1 MRGIT
6 PTSAQEEINFCGTH
20 VKWGDVPVGYNGPV
34 YFDRFGNKYT
44 EYELQRETESAA
56 NQCTS
61 GAFVL
66 NFIGGFSTEEEETIC
81 KVFDDLTSE
90 LSLSG
95 SGIVPVNIK
104 REPVSYEATAA
115 ASDFFRRD
123 CGLYHSALL
132 EILRTGANPLPV
144 GVAAG
149 IVHIRQVPIPT
160 AGSGPLT
167 WHTLDED
174 NTQMGCDP
182 LCVSEVDLYSVVLHE
197 ALHALGF
204 ASLIGRDGQGVNGL
218 YSIWDM
224 FLYSEDKAE
233 HMIRPTGADPDCCSA
248 QAFNEEKFEMPDDV
262 DGHCENGIVFY
273 GGSESIAPVSYAN
286 IVINTDDDMR
296 NKLSHL
302 EPSCPASD
310 WPDFVMQPG
319 IYVGTTRRAI
329 TAPELKILCFLGYN
343 EAPDCSVDCIVAAND
358 DHEPEVIIRTGPGAN
373 NPLFIAFDD
382 LLLNDIAP
390 DDVTIELVEDC
401 GDEGVELVVTEVTD
415 GFLVNGTTPGVW
427 TFCYTIT
434 SCGGELCSQAE
445 VTVIVRNTRIETDCQ
460 GPGCNL
466 VGFGDFE
473 SFFAPNIG
481 ASTFYFGQL
490 GLPVF
495 TVTSGAPGNTPDI
508 RNHNSNQILRFG
520 RGNDIG
526 VQTEC
531 PRIPLCDPIP
541 PGCIITI
548 QIKAASSPLNQ
559 PIANPTPLIQVYGIS
574 GPPCATIAEPECQTG
589 EFSLCTGV
597 SGLCLG
603 SVPVLF
609 FNTEAEAMQNITAV
623 TTIQIENTLSEDIT
637 DLLILG
643 DFDPISPGRYIYFL
657 DDLVVTSSC
666 TPQITITPT
675 VLQQCIDGEAIIEY
689 EICLDSPDE
698 DPVTIDLAAL
708 LPGGFPLTVVSGGG
722 FDSGG
727 EAQVTLPDEDGD
739 PNCVTLTLTLETG
752 SNITPGTMATIGM
765 DATSEDACVNT
776 GNSNGDA
783 VLVFEP
789 CTTDPERCE
798 CPSLTNNYNI
808 GMDENSVTHLDMS
821 GLPADLDGACV
832 AINGK
837 LVVNRNFLVKNSYVI
852 MNRGAEIEVVSG
864 NYLELYS
871 NFIEGCDHLWRSIT
885 VKSGGQLSAGDN
897 EIADALYAIRAEDGA
912 RVGITQNTFDK
923 NFVGI
928 RVPPKG
934 SSALQTVTL
943 IPKGI
948 AFNKFI
954 CSDDLKPKYGSDSEP
969 VPGDRTFAGVY
980 LTNVAG
986 LDIGREN
993 LFEGIRNAVIAEGST
1008 FSLSESLIQDLI
1020 FEDQSGE
1027 PEPLNFNQIG
1037 VYAANCP
1044 DAKILENDI
1053 LGVYIGVQAV
1063 KSNVVA
1069 RTNSINAT
1077 ETQDNP
1083 PIGVWVTDG
1092 TNQSTTIEQNTITT
1106 CGIGI
1111 SGQNFL
1117 PAWKM
1122 AINDNEVTLSD
1133 CSPSGY
1139 LGIDLTQCRTGN
1151 IFSNTVRRGN
1161 PSEAQTDIGLLL
1173 NACERMQVAGNT
1185 FYDMAQ
1191 GVSAASSTHC
1201 MYTANFTGSDPGGSG
1216 GVATNGFAATASTGI
1231 YCCNE
1236 VEDLTGDGFVFYN
1249 TCYPTDFKW
1258 SHMTNTSRGLLL
1270 NPLGLI
1276 GPQEHKFNQWH
1287 SGSGGAYHASSDQD
1301 FILKSQFK
1309 SAADLIPTFNT
1320 GAGAISW
1327 FLEWP
1332 NSPYSSPYPTCPL
1345 LACPAVLY
1353 PDPDDTA
1360 TELAAIDTTVADVG
1374 FDVGE
1379 YFSPAYNW
1387 MTRQRLFERLKSA
1400 PNLIDA
1406 EDVIADFYV
1415 EADTGAMGQ
1424 LYAVRKAIRDMIG
1437 RDAYTRYRLE
1447 SAYGQL
1453 SDWADSLRVP
1463 YPDTFADATDSLL
1476 QINRRGVFAY
1486 RLKQEVLLYS
1496 AALTALEDA
1505 RSESITGLLA
1515 ANEEAGDEEVYMEN
1529 ERVVNDVLLT
1539 YALWTGARPDST
1551 GLAALQAVA
1560 EQCPYLGGF
1569 PVWEAR
1575 AYLRRYT
1582 GQTAWGD
1589 DANCAEPEER
1599 PSASAEQTQYAIKV
1613 YPNPANNRVVF
1624 ADLPRTTAQQQVE
1637 LYSLT
1642 GFQIASVPVAAGR
1655 STVELQVGELPTGL
1669 YLYRVHADGQQ
1680 AIVGKIHIVH

>member
-20 VKWGDVPVGYNGPV
+20 VKWGDVPMGYDGPV

-44 EYELQRETESAA
+44 EYELQRETESAT
-56 NQCTS
+56 NHCTS

-81 KVFDDLTSE
+81 QVFDDLTSE

-95 SGIVPVNIK
+95 SGIVPVNIV
-104 REPVSYEATAA
+104 REPLTYRHSAA
-115 ASDFFRRD
+115 ATDFFRWD
-123 CGLYHSALL
+123 CGLAHSALL
-132 EILRTGANPLPV
+132 EILRTGANPLPS

-149 IVHIRQVPIPT
+149 IVHIRQVPRPT
-160 AGSGPLT
+160 PGSGPLT

-182 LCVSEVDLYSVVLHE
+182 LCASEVDLYSVVLHE

-204 ASLIGRDGQGVNGL
+204 ASLIGRDGQGLNGL

-233 HMIRPTGADPDCCSA
+233 HLIRPTGADPDCCSA

-286 IVINTDDDMR
+286 IVINTDNDMR

-302 EPSCPASD
+302 ERTCPSSG
-310 WPDFVMQPG
+310 WPDFVMQPS
-319 IYVGTTRRAI
+319 ILVGTTRRAI
-329 TAPELKILCFLGYN
+329 TTPELKILCFLGYQD
-343 EAPDCSVDCIVAAND
+343 APDCSVDCIVAAND
-358 DHEPEVIIRTGPGAN
+358 DQAPAVIIRTGAGAN

-390 DDVTIELVEDC
+390 GDVTVELVEDC

-415 GFLVNGTTPGVW
+415 GFSVNGTAPGIW
-427 TFCYTIT
+427 TFCYTIK

-445 VTVIVRNTRIETDCQ
+445 VTVIVRNSFVNIECE
-460 GPGCNL
+460 PGSCNL
-466 VGFGDFE
+466 VSFGNFEDF
-473 SFFAPNIG
+473 FPGYNR
-481 ASTFYFGQL
+481 YYNQL
-490 GLPVF
+490 GLPTF
-495 TVTSGAPGNTPDI
+495 SFLGASALDNSVDI
-508 RNHNSNQILRFG
+508 LQHDNNQVLRWV
-520 RGNDIG
+520 RYHSIG
-526 VQTEC
+526 SREC
-531 PRIPLCDPIP
+531 PRIPLCEPVQ
-541 PGCIITI
+541 PGCTLTI
-548 QIKAASSPLNQ
+548 KYQASAGDESTPPPSPSPVLN
-559 PIANPTPLIQVYGIS
+559 IYGITAS
-574 GPPCATIAEPECQTG
+574 PCSQINEPTFQTG
-589 EFSLCTGV
+589 VFQICTGV
-597 SGLCLG
+597 NAVGISNNAGIQYYPGNTGINNLG
-603 SVPVLF
+603 QF
-609 FNTEAEAMQNITAV
+609 EAIWTNNTTEI
-623 TTIQIENTLSEDIT
+623 IT
-637 DLLILG
+637 DILLHGI
-643 DFDPISPGRYIYFL
+643 FDGTVAGNYQYFV
-657 DDLVVTSSC
+657 DDLSITSSC
-666 TPQITITPT
+666 SPQVTITPT
-675 VLQQCIDGEAIIEY
+675 VLQQCIDGEAIIEF

-752 SNITPGTMATIGM
+752 SNITPGAMATIGM
-765 DATSEDACVNT
+765 GASSEKACVNT
-776 GNSNGDA
+776 DESNGDA
-783 VLVFEP
+783 VLVFET
-789 CTTDPERCE
+789 CVSDTARCE
-798 CPSLTNNYNI
+798 CPPLTNNYNI
-808 GMDENSVTHLDMS
+808 GMNENSVTHLDIS
-821 GLPADLDGACV
+821 GLPADLDGACL

-852 MNRGAEIEVVSG
+852 MNRGAEIEVASG

-871 NFIEGCDHLWRSIT
+871 NFVEGCEHLWRSIT

-928 RVPPKG
+928 RVPPKANN
-934 SSALQTVTL
+934 ALQTVTL

-980 LTNVAG
+980 LNNVAG

-993 LFEGIRNAVIAEGST
+993 VFEGIRNAVIAESST
-1008 FSLSESLIQDLI
+1008 FSLSESTIQDLI

-1069 RTNSINAT
+1069 RTNTINAT
-1077 ETQDNP
+1077 ETQVNP
-1083 PIGVWVTDG
+1083 PVGILVTDG

-1111 SGQNFL
+1111 FGQNFM

-1133 CSPSGY
+1133 CNPSGY
-1139 LGIDLTQCRTGN
+1139 IGIELAQCRTGN

-1161 PSEAQTDIGLLL
+1161 PSEAQTDFGLLL
-1173 NACERMQVAGNT
+1173 TACEQIQVAGNT
-1185 FYDMAQ
+1185 FYDMAY
-1191 GVSAASSTHC
+1191 GVLTTSSMHC
-1201 MYTANFTGSDPGGSG
+1201 MYTANFAGSDPGGSG
-1216 GVATNGFAATASTGI
+1216 GVATNGFEAIASTGT

-1236 VEDLTGDGFVFYN
+1236 VDDVTGTGFSFQN

-1258 SHMTNTSRGLLL
+1258 SHMTSTSQGLFL

-1287 SGSGGAYHASSDQD
+1287 SGSGGAYHASDD
-1301 FILKSQFK
+1301 DLFIRKSQFK
-1309 SAADLIPTFNT
+1309 CASDLIPAFNT
-1320 GAGAISW
+1320 GAGAVDW
-1327 FLEWP
+1327 FVFASG
-1332 NSPYSSPYPTCPL
+1332 SPYSSPYPTCPL

-1379 YFSPAYNW
+1379 YFSPTYNW

-1400 PNLIDA
+1400 PGLTDEEEI
-1406 EDVIADFYV
+1406 IADFYT

-1437 RDAYTRYRLE
+1437 RDAYTRHQLE
-1447 SAYGQL
+1447 NAYGQL

-1463 YPDTFADATDSLL
+1463 YPDTFVDVTDSLL

-1486 RLKQEVLLYS
+1486 RLKQEVLLYN
-1496 AALTALEDA
+1496 AALTALGEA
-1505 RSESITGLLA
+1505 RYESISGLLA
-1515 ANEEAGDEEVYMEN
+1515 ANEEAGDDEVYMEN
-1529 ERVVNDVLLT
+1529 ERAVNDVLLS
-1539 YALWTGARPDST
+1539 YALWTGARPDSA

-1599 PSASAEQTQYAIKV
+1599 PSASVEHAQHAIKV

-1624 ADLPRTTAQQQVE
+1624 ADLPRTAAKQQIE

-1642 GFQIASVPVAAGR
+1642 GHPVAIVSVALGQNA
-1655 STVELQVGELPTGL
+1655 VEINTGNLPTGL
-1669 YLYRVHADGQQ
+1669 YLYQVRTEGQQ
-1680 AIVGKIHIVH
+1680 TVTGKINIIH